1 MASYLEVSPWYA
13 AKLGAKVQWLCH
25 PFLSAVMNGLSLPVI
40 RLIDWAKTP
49 DNASE
54 AEEEKIKQAEGARML
69 DFLKKAKGSDCYV
82 FALVIKGKE
91 IDSVEL
97 SEKISEL
104 TVSGKSHLVFIIG
117 GSLGLSDEVIAE
129 SDYKLSFSKLTFPH
143 QLMRLILLEQ
153 IYRAFRIKM
162 GEPYHK

>member
-1 MASYLEVSPWYA
+1 MKITILCAGKIKEKYFEDGIAEYVKRLSRYA
-13 AKLGAKVQWLCH
+13 TVEIKQVQ
-25 PFLSAVMNGLSLPVI
+25 
-40 RLIDWAKTP
+40 DEKTP
-49 DNASE
+49 DNASV
-54 AEEEKIKQAEGARML
+54 AEEEKIKQVEGLRML
-69 DFLKKAKGSDCYV
+69 DFLKKAGKNDSFV

-91 IDSVEL
+91 LDSVEL

-104 TVSGKSHLVFIIG
+104 AVSGKSHIIFIIG

-129 SDYKLSFSKLTFPH
+129 ADFKLSFSKMTFPH

-153 IYRAFRIKM
+153 VYRAFRIRM

>member
-1 MASYLEVSPWYA
+1 MKITILCAGKIKEKYFEAGITEYTKRLSRYTVIEI
-13 AKLGAKVQWLCH
+13 KQVQ
-25 PFLSAVMNGLSLPVI
+25 
-40 RLIDWAKTP
+40 DEKTP

-54 AEEEKIKQAEGARML
+54 AEEEKIKQAEGERML
-69 DFLKKAKGSDCYV
+69 DFLKKTKGSDCFV

>member
-1 MASYLEVSPWYA
+1 MKITILCAGKIKEKYFEAGIAEYTKRLSRYTAIEI
-13 AKLGAKVQWLCH
+13 KQVQ
-25 PFLSAVMNGLSLPVI
+25 
-40 RLIDWAKTP
+40 DEKTP

-69 DFLKKAKGSDCYV
+69 DFLKKTKGSDCFV

-129 SDYKLSFSKLTFPH
+129 ADYKLSFSKLTFPH

>member
-1 MASYLEVSPWYA
+1 MKITILCAGKIKEKYFEAGITEYTKRLSRYTVIEI
-13 AKLGAKVQWLCH
+13 KQVQ
-25 PFLSAVMNGLSLPVI
+25 
-40 RLIDWAKTP
+40 DEKTP

-54 AEEEKIKQAEGARML
+54 AEEEKIKQAEGERML
-69 DFLKKAKGSDCYV
+69 DFLKKTKGSDCFV

-104 TVSGKSHLVFIIG
+104 TVTGKSHLVFIIG